1 MFGFR
6 RSLLI
11 TKFDGRFSHMEMR
24 CDTGVLMVAG
34 EQATYVSSPASIGG
48 KNTQSLHVLLTQDL
62 NTHCAHT
69 HAAG

>member
-1 MFGFR
+1 
-6 RSLLI
+6 
-11 TKFDGRFSHMEMR
+11 MEMR